1 MPDVIYDVENGSF
14 ERTYHISTP
23 AHLIDYVDDNIMAA
37 AGLKVAKE
45 TLSTYEQIATE
56 QQADYFYGFITEP
69 CRIENVNE
77 INEII
82 LYAQEKAI
90 RLEKAITEVPKI
102 IHINDRVKQ
111 RNKEEIRVYEDLV
124 VYLIQLKREKGEEL

>member
-1 MPDVIYDVENGSF
+1 MYTASELFTYFNQKLMSSNLFIKEEN
-14 ERTYHISTP
+14 ISPLTDNP
-23 AHLIDYVDDNIMAA
+23 AEDMILDDNLMFHLICDVLDKYN
-37 AGLKVAKE
+37 
-45 TLSTYEQIATE
+45 
-56 QQADYFYGFITEP
+56 GFIGKKID
-69 CRIENVNE
+69 RIENVNE